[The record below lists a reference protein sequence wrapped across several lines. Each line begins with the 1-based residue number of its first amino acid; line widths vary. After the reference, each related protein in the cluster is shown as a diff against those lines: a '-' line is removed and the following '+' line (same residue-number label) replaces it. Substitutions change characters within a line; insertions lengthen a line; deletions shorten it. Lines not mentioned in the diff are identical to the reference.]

1 MTPEAPPAD
10 APSQARIADAVDV
23 EPTTRGER
31 AGESFARVPAA
42 AWPLLASVVL
52 WVVIWLIAGRG
63 LLGIAAGALDS
74 SSILIVVGLGQLIVI
89 TTGNANIDLSIPST
103 MTLAAYVSAV
113 MLDGEAARVPIAIAA
128 TLVCGA
134 AIGLV
139 NAVLIRLFDL
149 PAIIATMAVAFILD
163 SLSLRL
169 SEELTTGIPPGISSV
184 LASDTLGVLN
194 LVWIAVAVSVAGA
207 FVLAR
212 TTWGRCLSGIGQ
224 DRRVAYFAGYRWRV
238 GEAAAFVASGVLAAL
253 AGLLAGWDVGAEI
266 GLGAPYLL
274 SSVAVVVL
282 GGTLISGGRSYVLGL
297 WGGAVLLS
305 LILTLVIMMGLST
318 AYQNITQGLLILII
332 LGISSRARRAA

>member
-1 MTPEAPPAD
+1 MPP
-10 APSQARIADAVDV
+10 
-23 EPTTRGER
+23 
-31 AGESFARVPAA
+31 A

-52 WVVIWLIAGRG
+52 WIVIWLIAGRG
-63 LLGIAAGALDS
+63 LPGIAAGALDS

-113 MLDGEAARVPIAIAA
+113 ALDGDAGRVPIAVAA
-128 TLVCGA
+128 TIACGA

-139 NAVLIRLFDL
+139 NALLIRLFDL

-184 LASDTLGVLN
+184 LASHTLGVLN

-224 DRRVAYFAGYRWRV
+224 DRRVAFFAGYRWRA
-238 GEAAAFVASGVLAAL
+238 GEAAAFVASGVLAAVG
-253 AGLLAGWDVGAEI
+253 GLLAGWDVGAEI

-282 GGTLISGGRSYVLGL
+282 GGTLITGGKSYVLGL

-305 LILTLVIMMGLST
+305 LILTLVITMGLST
-318 AYQNITQGLLILII
+318 AYQNITQGVLILVI